1 MLLDASSPEALAA
14 SSVIVSAAKGSDYWY
29 GVAFNSLGQPKTVI
43 YLRYSWSWMWY
54 LKQHMGTINDL
65 SQAACGLLIKAGATT
80 VAACVFMVK
89 AYFAKMQS
97 VINQGISAKKCLRF
111 RIPAPPLA
119 DISLVR
125 FDLVTCR
132 V

>member
-1 MLLDASSPEALAA
+1 
-14 SSVIVSAAKGSDYWY
+14 
-29 GVAFNSLGQPKTVI
+29 
-43 YLRYSWSWMWY
+43 
-54 LKQHMGTINDL
+54 MGTINDL
-65 SQAACGLLIKAGATT
+65 SQAGCGLLVEAGATT

-89 AYFAKMQS
+89 AYFAKMKS

-119 DISLVR
+119 DVSLVR

-132 V
+132 I